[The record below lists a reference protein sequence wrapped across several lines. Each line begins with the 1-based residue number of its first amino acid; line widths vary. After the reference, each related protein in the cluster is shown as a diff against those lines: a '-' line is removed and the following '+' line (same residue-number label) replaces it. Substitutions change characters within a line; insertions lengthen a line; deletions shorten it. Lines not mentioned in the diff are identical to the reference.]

1 MRRASG
7 LSGWRGGQQLRPV
20 LPAAWAPA
28 ARLEPY
34 PPAVLHELGVEP
46 AISGVPNLRVGVG
59 AMAWERESRQPGGG
73 GNGSGG
79 RRRRSQ
85 LPRSLPL
92 ASSKKMPYSSG
103 EMGFRSA
110 SDTVME
116 AFQASPSPSGSALSR
131 CGPEAVS
138 IAPAAAISGSSTS
151 TEAPSRPMAC
161 RRCERGSSSAPQAP
175 TQRPGG
181 ADGKKTMAIARQAG
195 MMSRR
200 RLPAWAA
207 PAHGRPAS
215 LCRSEVLVASTMC
228 LRRHGM
234 VETHR

>member
-1 MRRASG
+1 
-7 LSGWRGGQQLRPV
+7 
-20 LPAAWAPA
+20 
-28 ARLEPY
+28 
-34 PPAVLHELGVEP
+34 
-46 AISGVPNLRVGVG
+46 
-59 AMAWERESRQPGGG
+59 MAWERESRQPGGG

-131 CGPEAVS
+131 CGPAAVS
-138 IAPAAAISGSSTS
+138 IAPDAAISGSSS
-151 TEAPSRPMAC
+151 HAEAPSRPIGVSAMRA
-161 RRCERGSSSAPQAP
+161 RSSSAPQAP

-181 ADGKKTMAIARQAG
+181 ADGKKTMAIALQAG
-195 MMSRR
+195 IWAGGGFRHGRR
-200 RLPAWAA
+200 RRMG
-207 PAHGRPAS
+207 GRPA
-215 LCRSEVLVASTMC
+215 CAA
-228 LRRHGM
+228 LRCWLPP
-234 VETHR
+234 